1 MKSRMQDFKL
11 YLESKEIEMSKTTE
25 YLAYYAL
32 PYIQNPR
39 VNLYGI
45 ILGTSYL

>member
-1 MKSRMQDFKL
+1 MQEFKL

-32 PYIQNPR
+32 PYVQNPR
-39 VNLYGI
+39 VIFY
-45 ILGTSYL
+45 